1 LENQVRYRSS
11 TCAGNPFSPHEHDNT
26 NSILKIDI
34 DPSRATYG
42 DIVAHYHG
50 TNDQYVP
57 GVTYK
62 PQCEAHV
69 DVFTCETSDFDF
81 GASPQLF
88 DIGGVAAVLLLIGGA
103 AMLADGGADA
113 RNGLQLRDR
122 DGCGSVDDD
131 QPFGRGP
138 RFGGEDLKAPRV
150 FWLMIPAGAP
160 VDDTIQRLQDTV
172 SPGDVIV
179 DGGNS
184 NYKDS
189 IRRAEDLRTKQIEF
203 LDVGVSGGIWGLKVG
218 FCLMV
223 GDTEAVF
230 KQAEPIFKT
239 LAPPDGY
246 AYVGAS
252 GAGHYSKMVHNGIEY
267 SMLQGY
273 AEGFEILKA
282 APFGFDLVQLTR
294 LWNHGSVIR
303 SWILELA
310 QAAFERDPQ
319 LSHIRGW
326 VEDSGEGRWTL
337 QEAIDHAVPAPA
349 LALSLFMR
357 FRSRQDDSFSAKV
370 LAALRNEFGGHPVKS
385 E

>member
-1 LENQVRYRSS
+1 MQLGMIGLGRMGAGMTQRLLQGDHQVMVYDRSPDAVASVAGKGATPTISLEDLGQ
-11 TCAGNPFSPHEHDNT
+11 
-26 NSILKIDI
+26 K
-34 DPSRATYG
+34 
-42 DIVAHYHG
+42 
-50 TNDQYVP
+50 
-57 GVTYK
+57 
-62 PQCEAHV
+62 
-69 DVFTCETSDFDF
+69 
-81 GASPQLF
+81 
-88 DIGGVAAVLLLIGGA
+88 
-103 AMLADGGADA
+103 
-113 RNGLQLRDR
+113 
-122 DGCGSVDDD
+122 
-131 QPFGRGP
+131 
-138 RFGGEDLKAPRV
+138 LKAPRI

-160 VDDTIQRLQDTV
+160 VDDTIQRLSATL
-172 SPGDVIV
+172 SPGDVII

-189 IRRAEDLRTKQIEF
+189 IRRAEELRSKQIEF
-203 LDVGVSGGIWGLKVG
+203 LDAGVSGGVWGLTVG

-223 GDTEAVF
+223 GGNQAVF

-246 AYVGAS
+246 AYVGPV

-267 SMLQGY
+267 SMLQSY

-282 APFGFDLVQLTR
+282 SPFEFDLVQLSR

-303 SWILELA
+303 SWLLELA

-319 LSHIRGW
+319 LAHIRGY

-349 LALSLFMR
+349 LAMSLFMR

-370 LAALRNEFGGHPVKS
+370 LAALRNEFGGHPVKA